1 MWLNAWGVF
10 CFANRCR
17 QTQVA
22 ARIADC
28 GVGDP
33 AYDLREN
40 DFSAGRCYPVGA
52 KNSSAM
58 LSGSRNDRTDP

>member
-22 ARIADC
+22 ARIADHALWVDDPIE
-28 GVGDP
+28 VGGGD
-33 AYDLREN
+33 AD
-40 DFSAGRCYPVGA
+40 G
-52 KNSSAM
+52 
-58 LSGSRNDRTDP
+58 